1 VAETT
6 DPLKRERENSP
17 ENHRRSVEEIER
29 DIHRTQ
35 REMSRTIDSIQ
46 YRLSPEYMKS
56 RARTRMKQTSRGMI
70 DRIKENPV
78 ATAVTGL
85 GLYMLFRG
93 GSSEQSSYESAFGED
108 YVMICDA
115 CGVPVDY
122 HREQGHNF
130 VERARDRASELG
142 SEAHHRI
149 SEAAHDV
156 SDRVSEAAHSV
167 SERASHAKE
176 RVQHSVSRTGH
187 RVRQRARQTGRRA
200 QQSFEQDPLVM
211 GAIGIAAG
219 ALLGALIPES
229 DKERELMGDARD
241 RVLDR
246 ATALAREKGEQIR
259 EVAEHAK
266 DAAVEEA
273 KSEARRQNLTGDDH
287 REPPQPTPTV

>member
-1 VAETT
+1 MAETT
-6 DPLKRERENSP
+6 DPLNRERESSP
-17 ENHRRSVEEIER
+17 ENNRRSVEDIER

-56 RARTRMKQTSRGMI
+56 RARTRMKETSKGML
-70 DRIKENPV
+70 DRIRENPV

-93 GSSEQSSYESAFGED
+93 GSSESSSQESAFGED
-108 YVMICDA
+108 YIMICDA

-142 SEAHHRI
+142 SEAQHRI
-149 SEAAHDV
+149 ADAAHNV
-156 SDRVSEAAHSV
+156 GDRASEAAHSV

-176 RVQHSVSRTGH
+176 SLQHSASRA
-187 RVRQRARQTGRRA
+187 RQRARQTSRRV
-200 QQSFEQDPLVM
+200 QQRFDQDPLLM

-229 DKERELMGDARD
+229 DKERELMGDARE

-246 ATALAREKGEQIR
+246 AGQFAREKGEKVR

-273 KSEARRQNLTGDDH
+273 KSEVRG
-287 REPPQPTPTV
+287 